1 MSCLGEEPVGGTIR
15 LSKGWLSLDSS
26 GKVGSNLTK
35 DRRIA
40 ARFMISPAW
49 GTMSSALCLL
59 WLLTSCSPD
68 PQNADS
74 ARPGSTTD
82 HPSTSI
88 RTTDEAGWVA
98 LDSLAEF
105 RPQQA
110 LTDLEL
116 LIEASQRELART
128 IGQTDSPA
136 SAAIDREVAP
146 TFSQAARIMALAQL
160 DQGPEWEGIEER
172 LLLQLKAH
180 IDHQGRQPG
189 LVDKVRE
196 EWNQRFE
203 LGDQE
208 YRRLIELTW
217 RNLTHSGAALA
228 PDQRD
233 ELDRVERELSQ
244 LTRRFEQHR
253 SYNIADFE
261 LHTVRADRLI
271 GLPGPLRH
279 RALNDAR
286 DRGHSGGWSFTLYP
300 GSLRGL
306 LEHSR
311 DRELRKQVY
320 QAWQHRT
327 SLARSIFSRDTPELV
342 RRILALRAEKAALLG
357 HASYLDAQL
366 ADSSLADPDRLE
378 AILEAIDSAARP
390 RALEQLERIE
400 SLLQADGH
408 AGSPQPWDRWHYV
421 GRDEAISRQEDADLA
436 REYLTLDSV
445 RDGAFLLAERLWGLE
460 FLERGDL
467 PRWHPDVKAFSV
479 IDRAR
484 GGRTLGYL
492 YLDLIRREGKGRGA
506 WMSILRPAIPS
517 ADENTLPAVANLA
530 DFDPGPPGQPV
541 LLTPDQTRSVFH
553 ELGHALA
560 ELFSKTRFTALS
572 ASQAAPDVVE
582 FPALLMERFAL
593 QPEMLDLYARHYR
606 HDTPMPA
613 PLRASVSRQTSQTS
627 ALETLEQL
635 AAIRVDLA
643 WHGRAAGQVMDPGAL
658 EAEVI
663 SIMAL
668 PGMLSPR
675 HYLDGY
681 RALVSGERAGQ
692 QYRSLW
698 SEVLAA
704 DVFARFRDR
713 GLFDRE
719 LAAAL
724 RDQVLAPANSIDP
737 LESITSFLGRPV
749 QADALIAERALGGL

>member
-1 MSCLGEEPVGGTIR
+1 
-15 LSKGWLSLDSS
+15 
-26 GKVGSNLTK
+26 
-35 DRRIA
+35 
-40 ARFMISPAW
+40 MISPVWA
-49 GTMSSALCLL
+49 TMSSALCLL
-59 WLLTSCSPD
+59 LLLTSCSPD
-68 PQNADS
+68 PRNSDS

-88 RTTDEAGWVA
+88 CTTDDARWSA
-98 LDSLAEF
+98 LDSLADF

-110 LTDLEL
+110 LTDLEI
-116 LIEASQRELART
+116 LIETSQRELART

-136 SAAIDREVAP
+136 SAAIDREVTP
-146 TFSQAARIMALAQL
+146 IFSQAARIMALAQL
-160 DQGPEWEGIEER
+160 DQGPAWDGIEER
-172 LLLQLKAH
+172 LVGQLQAH
-180 IDHQGRQPG
+180 IDHQSRQPG
-189 LVDKVRE
+189 LVDKIAA
-196 EWNQRFE
+196 EWARRFE
-203 LGDQE
+203 LEDHE
-208 YRRLIELTW
+208 YRRLVELTW
-217 RNLTHSGAALA
+217 RNLAHSGAALA
-228 PDQRD
+228 PDQRK

-244 LTRRFEQHR
+244 LTQRFEQHQTH
-253 SYNIADFE
+253 NTGDFE
-261 LHTVRADRLI
+261 LHIARSDRLI
-271 GLPGPLRH
+271 GLPEPLRH
-279 RALNDAR
+279 RALTDAR

-400 SLLQADGH
+400 SRLQADGH
-408 AGSPQPWDRWHYV
+408 AGPAQPWDRWHYAA
-421 GRDEAISRQEDADLA
+421 RHEAISRQEGADLA
-436 REYLTLDSV
+436 REYLALDAV
-445 RDGAFLLAERLWGLE
+445 KDGAFLLAERLWGLE

-467 PRWHPDVKAFSV
+467 PRWHPDVKAYSV
-479 IDRAR
+479 IDQAR
-484 GGRTLGYL
+484 GGQTLGYL
-492 YLDLIRREGKGRGA
+492 YLDLIRREGKARGA

-517 ADENTLPAVANLA
+517 AGGNALPVVANLA

-541 LLTPDQTRSVFH
+541 MLTPDQAKSVFH

-560 ELFSKTRFTALS
+560 ELFSKTRFIALS
-572 ASQAAPDVVE
+572 ASQVAPDVVE

-593 QPEMLDLYARHYR
+593 EPEVLDLYARHYR
-606 HDTPMPA
+606 DDTPMPA
-613 PLRASVSRQTSQTS
+613 ALKASVRRQTSQTI

-635 AAIRVDLA
+635 AAIRVDLG
-643 WHGRAAGQVMDPGAL
+643 WHGLAAGQVMDLSAL

-663 SIMAL
+663 STMAL

-675 HYLDGY
+675 HHLDGY

-692 QYRSLW
+692 HYRSLW

-704 DVFARFRDR
+704 DVFARFRAR

-737 LESITSFLGRPV
+737 LESITTFLGRPV
-749 QADALIAERALGGL
+749 QANALIAERGLEGL